1 LFLIVRIRK
10 EHVDKEGGK
19 KKKKKKREKKKR
31 WHKQKWSTVSETTV
45 EKWQTL
51 FTCKET
57 KLTNLSIFATKD
69 GSMAEESL
77 I

>member
-1 LFLIVRIRK
+1 LFSIVRIRK
-10 EHVDKEGGK
+10 EHVDKETGGK
-19 KKKKKKREKKKR
+19 KKKKKEKKR

-57 KLTNLSIFATKD
+57 KLTNPSIFATKD
-69 GSMAEESL
+69 GSMAGKSH
-77 I
+77 